1 MKTIRQILTC
11 IMAGSVCYACHVEP
25 KEKQPS
31 IETAKKEYL
40 KRESIFIDEVIRP
53 ARMAIGNNQLYISCF
68 SCDTMVYTYSLPDLN
83 LLNSHGVKGSGPEDF
98 MFPVFTQAFD
108 NMFPCGDILI

>member
-40 KRESIFIDEVIRP
+40 KKEWLSVI
-53 ARMAIGNNQLYISCF
+53 INYIYP
-68 SCDTMVYTYSLPDLN
+68 V
-83 LLNSHGVKGSGPEDF
+83 
-98 MFPVFTQAFD
+98 FPVI
-108 NMFPCGDILI
+108 P

>member
-25 KEKQPS
+25 NEKQPTV
-31 IETAKKEYL
+31 ETAKKEYL

-68 SCDTMVYTYSLPDLN
+68 
-83 LLNSHGVKGSGPEDF
+83 
-98 MFPVFTQAFD
+98 PVI
-108 NMFPCGDILI
+108 PWCIPILYLI